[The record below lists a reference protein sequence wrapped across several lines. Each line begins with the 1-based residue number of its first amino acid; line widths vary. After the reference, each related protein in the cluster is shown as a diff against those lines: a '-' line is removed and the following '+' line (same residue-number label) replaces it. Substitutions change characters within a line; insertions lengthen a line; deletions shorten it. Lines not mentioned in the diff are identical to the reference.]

1 MFRILEDRIMGICD
15 ENIIKTTYCYQYKYD
30 SYKPS
35 YNEDWGCHSLVETSY
50 DAKMMKPH
58 VLEFGYDT
66 EVDDMVYNNWS
77 IYHRNLASD
86 VDLVV
91 WQTFRTRDDLM
102 NNVNQ

>member
-1 MFRILEDRIMGICD
+1 
-15 ENIIKTTYCYQYKYD
+15 
-30 SYKPS
+30 
-35 YNEDWGCHSLVETSY
+35 
-50 DAKMMKPH
+50 MKPH

-91 WQTFRTRDDLM
+91 WQTFRTKDDLM

>member
-1 MFRILEDRIMGICD
+1 
-15 ENIIKTTYCYQYKYD
+15 
-30 SYKPS
+30 
-35 YNEDWGCHSLVETSY
+35 
-50 DAKMMKPH
+50 MKPR

-91 WQTFRTRDDLM
+91 
-102 NNVNQ
+102 